1 MTEIRLAWGGMAMA
15 LLAFAVTGGVPVEAQ
30 DAGLPLRPVSPEGR
44 PVVPFMEGWYDNGDG
59 SVTITFGYYNANQE
73 DVVEIPLGEANY
85 LEPARFD
92 GMQPTVFHPG
102 RQHGAFGVTLPEE
115 MRDQDVWWYIT
126 NADGEVYKVPGRAR
140 VAAYQLDRT
149 PRPHGTVP
157 PLVWF
162 EDEDRQGSGPEGV
175 VAEGMETVSV
185 GTPLTLEVSIR
196 DPSVRDQNDPRLRD
210 GVPVHVIWIK
220 HQGPGD
226 VTYTRHESMPEPEPE
241 ESGRGRRGGGRGG
254 STQRLVRLPL
264 GPQEFMLPE
273 GQGTVRVN
281 ATFSEPGDYILRAQV
296 DNWRA
301 LDSGAMDQCCWSNG
315 YVRVHVTP

>member
-1 MTEIRLAWGGMAMA
+1 MTQIRLARGGMAMA
-15 LLAFAVTGGVPVEAQ
+15 LLAFAVMGGVPVEAQ
-30 DAGLPLRPVSPEGR
+30 DAGLPLRPVSPNER

-59 SVTITFGYYNANQE
+59 SVTISFGYFNANQE

-85 LEPARFD
+85 IESARFD
-92 GMQPTVFHPG
+92 GMQPTVFFPG
-102 RQHGAFGVTLPEE
+102 RQHGAFAVTLPAD

-126 NADGEVYKVPGRAR
+126 QADGEVYKVPGRAR
-140 VAAYQLDRT
+140 YSAYELDRN

-175 VAEGMETVSV
+175 VAEEVETVSV
-185 GTPLTLEVSIR
+185 GAPLTLEVSVR
-196 DPSVRDQNDPRLRD
+196 DPSERDQDDPRIRN
-210 GVPVHVIWIK
+210 GVPVHLFWFK

-226 VTYTRHESMPEPEPE
+226 VTYTRHESIPEPEPA
-241 ESGRGRRGGGRGG
+241 GFRFGGGGLGAG
-254 STQRLVRLPL
+254 STNQLVRLPA
-264 GPQEFMLPE
+264 GPHAFTFPE
-273 GQGTVRVN
+273 GEGTYRVN
-281 ATFSEPGDYILRAQV
+281 VTFSEPGDYMLRAQA
-296 DNWRA
+296 DNYNA